1 MNKEDL
7 IKIKEEHIENTEV
20 SSNNYKEDYLK
31 ENNIDYN
38 KGIEL
43 FGSIDMYN
51 SMLSDWY
58 KGINDKWN
66 KIISYKNNSDMTNYA
81 IEVHSLKS
89 DSKYFGFTKL
99 AELSY
104 NHELKSKDNDIE
116 YVNNNFS
123 ELELEYKRILN
134 IVGNYLS
141 K

>member
-1 MNKEDL
+1 MNKEDVNN
-7 IKIKEEHIENTEV
+7 IKEEHIENTEV

-38 KGIEL
+38 KGI
-43 FGSIDMYN
+43 N
-51 SMLSDWY
+51 
-58 KGINDKWN
+58 
-66 KIISYKNNSDMTNYA
+66 
-81 IEVHSLKS
+81 
-89 DSKYFGFTKL
+89 
-99 AELSY
+99 

>member
-1 MNKEDL
+1 
-7 IKIKEEHIENTEV
+7 
-20 SSNNYKEDYLK
+20 
-31 ENNIDYN
+31 
-38 KGIEL
+38 
-43 FGSIDMYN
+43 
-51 SMLSDWY
+51 
-58 KGINDKWN
+58 
-66 KIISYKNNSDMTNYA
+66 MTKYA